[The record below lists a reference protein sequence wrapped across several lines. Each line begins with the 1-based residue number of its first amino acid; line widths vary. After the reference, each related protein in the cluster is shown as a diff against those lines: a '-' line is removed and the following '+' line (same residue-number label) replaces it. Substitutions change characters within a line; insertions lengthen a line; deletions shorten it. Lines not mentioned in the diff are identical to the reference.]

1 MWLMTRYGFF
11 SMVQKPGDKDLTI
24 RARARADLEN
34 LRVRYLPSMGEIR
47 ENEGTDYRY
56 RAGASHA
63 AVADAIR
70 ASVMDI
76 DYANFKD
83 TVANEQGAKRA
94 RVYGRIWEVLWAV
107 QDKEST

>member
-1 MWLMTRYGFF
+1 
-11 SMVQKPGDKDLTI
+11 
-24 RARARADLEN
+24 
-34 LRVRYLPSMGEIR
+34 
-47 ENEGTDYRY
+47 
-56 RAGASHA
+56 
-63 AVADAIR
+63 VADAIR